1 LLYKSSKSSPKIKHA
16 QNYHFIVSQPCSGVA
31 SHPYPPQ
38 NIILYFF
45 QLHWY
50 VKFQQVYI
58 VPVYKEMQNHY
69 KSGGPSH
76 LILILRK
83 NDVSNYLLE
92 KREKPAHLKPI

>member
-1 LLYKSSKSSPKIKHA
+1 
-16 QNYHFIVSQPCSGVA
+16 
-31 SHPYPPQ
+31 
-38 NIILYFF
+38 
-45 QLHWY
+45 
-50 VKFQQVYI
+50 
-58 VPVYKEMQNHY
+58 MQNHY